1 MSRALHPAEA
11 VEKALAESTADA
23 CVVLASV
30 TNTANVRW
38 ANNTLTTNGVTTL
51 NDVTVISIVGG
62 REPRAASVSRTG
74 VDEAALTELVE
85 TSLAEAHDTPRA
97 DDVATLLGSPAA
109 DDFGGDAGELSIETL
124 RPVSDGLAAAFDS
137 ARSRNEGRFGYA
149 EQSVTT
155 VYVGTS
161 AGLRLRDE
169 RSDGRLEL
177 TGRSTDGSRSAWAGM
192 SAATL
197 AELDV
202 AGLEADVAQRLDW
215 SRRHHDIEAGRYET
229 ILPSS
234 AVADLMIE
242 AYWAMG
248 ALDAHEGHTVYSHSG
263 GGTRVGDAL
272 SQLPVTL
279 YSDPAMNGRESTPFV
294 TAGTS
299 SRLSSVFDNGLPL
312 GRTDWIREGK
322 LNALLQT
329 RHSASVTGLPVTP
342 FIDNL
347 AMVVPGESQSLADIV
362 SSTDRGLLLTCL
374 WYIREV
380 DPQSLLMTG
389 LTRDGVFLV
398 ERGEVV
404 GAVTNFRFNESPVGM
419 LRRITAA
426 SGTDNAFA
434 RELGDYFT
442 RTQMPA
448 LRIADF
454 NMSTVS
460 QAS

>member
-51 NDVTVISIVGG
+51 NDVTVISIIGG

-74 VDEAALTELVE
+74 VDETALTELVE
-85 TSLAEAHDTPRA
+85 TSLAEARDTPRA

-109 DDFGGDAGELSIETL
+109 DEFGGDAGELSIDTL
-124 RPVSDGLAAAFDS
+124 RPVSDGLAAAFDA
-137 ARSRNEGRFGYA
+137 ARSRDEGRFGYA

-215 SRRHHDIEAGRYET
+215 SRRHHDIDAGRYET

-248 ALDAHEGHTVYSHSG
+248 ALDAHEGHTVYSQSG

-279 YSDPAMNGRESTPFV
+279 YSDPAMSGRESTPFV

-347 AMVVPGESQSLADIV
+347 AMVVPGETQSLADIV
-362 SSTDRGLLLTCL
+362 ASTDRGLLLTCL

-398 ERGEVV
+398 EQGEVV

>member
-1 MSRALHPAEA
+1 MTRPLRPAEA

-23 CVVLASV
+23 CVVLASA
-30 TNTANVRW
+30 THTANVRW
-38 ANNTLTTNGVTTL
+38 ANNTLTTNGVTTS
-51 NDVTVISIVGG
+51 NDVTVVSIIGG

-74 VDEAALTELVE
+74 VDEAALADLVE
-85 TSLAEAHDTPRA
+85 ISLAEARETLPAEDA
-97 DDVATLLGSPAA
+97 ALLLGSPAA
-109 DDFGGDAGELSIETL
+109 DDFGLDPGELSIEAL
-124 RPVSDGLAAAFDS
+124 RPVADGLAAAFDG
-137 ARSRNEGRFGYA
+137 ARSRDEGRYGYA

-155 VYVGTS
+155 VYIGTS

-169 RSDGRLEL
+169 RSDSRLEL
-177 TGRSTDGSRSAWAGM
+177 TGRSTDGSRSAWAGR
-192 SAATL
+192 SGPAL
-197 AELDV
+197 DQLDV
-202 AGLEADVAQRLDW
+202 AALDADVAQRLEW
-215 SRRHHDIEAGRYET
+215 SRRHHDIDAGRYET

-263 GGTRVGDAL
+263 GGTRVGEAFAD
-272 SQLPVTL
+272 LPVTL
-279 YSDPAMNGRESTPFV
+279 YSDPMMSGRESTPFV
-294 TAGTS
+294 TAATS

-312 GRTDWIREGK
+312 GRTDWIRDGK

-347 AMVVPGESQSLADIV
+347 AMIVPGATQSLPDIV
-362 SSTDRGLLLTCL
+362 ASTERGLLLTCL

-398 ERGEVV
+398 EHGEVV

-419 LRRITAA
+419 LRRVTAA

-442 RTQMPA
+442 RTQMPS

>member
-169 RSDGRLEL
+169 RGDSRLEL

-215 SRRHHDIEAGRYET
+215 SRRHHDIDAGRYET

-263 GGTRVGDAL
+263 GGTRAGDAL

-279 YSDPAMNGRESTPFV
+279 FSDPAMSGRESTPFV

>member
-1 MSRALHPAEA
+1 MTRPLHPAEA
-11 VEKALAESTADA
+11 VEKALASSTADA

-30 TNTANVRW
+30 THTANVRW
-38 ANNTLTTNGVTTL
+38 ANNTLTTNGVTTS

-62 REPRAASVSRTG
+62 GEPRASSVSRTG
-74 VDEAALTELVE
+74 IDDTALTELVE
-85 TSLAEAHDTPRA
+85 ISLAEARETLPAEDA
-97 DDVATLLGSPAA
+97 ATLLGSPAA
-109 DDFGGDAGELSIETL
+109 DDFGIDPGELSIDTL
-124 RPVSDGLAAAFDS
+124 RPVADGLAAAFDA
-137 ARSRNEGRFGYA
+137 ARSRDEGRYGYA

-169 RSDGRLEL
+169 RSDSRLEL
-177 TGRSTDGSRSAWAGM
+177 TGRSSDSSRSAWSGM
-192 SAATL
+192 SGITL
-197 AELDV
+197 DQLDV
-202 AGLEADVAQRLDW
+202 AALEADVAQRLDW
-215 SRRHHDIEAGRYET
+215 SRRHHDIGAGHYET
-229 ILPSS
+229 ILPPS
-234 AVADLMIE
+234 AVADLLIE
-242 AYWAMG
+242 AYWSMG
-248 ALDAHEGHTVYSHSG
+248 ALDAHEGHTVYSQSG
-263 GGTRVGDAL
+263 GGTRVGESLTD
-272 SQLPVTL
+272 LPLTL
-279 YSDPAMNGRESTPFV
+279 YSDPMMAGRESTPFV

-312 GRTDWIREGK
+312 VRTDWIRDGK

-342 FIDNL
+342 FVDNL
-347 AMVVPGESQSLADIV
+347 AMVVKGATQSLADIV
-362 SSTDRGLLLTCL
+362 SSTERGLLLTCL

-398 ERGEVV
+398 EGGEVI

-426 SGTDNAFA
+426 SPTGNAFA

-442 RTQMPA
+442 RTQMPT